1 MFSAESLVVIGT
13 EWNNRTVNAMIDALT
28 KKTVSSIYITKEDS
42 TRQVAM
48 KSLIGL
54 LSGGFKKGDTVKLV
68 VIGENKDTV
77 KRDLELAEELLEGEN
92 S

>member
-1 MFSAESLVVIGT
+1 MFNFESNVVIGA
-13 EWNNRTVNAMIDALT
+13 EWNNRYVNTMIDTLS
-28 KKTVSSIYITKEDS
+28 KKAASSVYITKTDS

-54 LSGGFKKGDTVKLV
+54 LSGGFKTGDTVKLT
-68 VIGENKDTV
+68 VIGEQEEKAKN
-77 KRDLELAEELLEGEN
+77 DLKLAEQLLKGDF